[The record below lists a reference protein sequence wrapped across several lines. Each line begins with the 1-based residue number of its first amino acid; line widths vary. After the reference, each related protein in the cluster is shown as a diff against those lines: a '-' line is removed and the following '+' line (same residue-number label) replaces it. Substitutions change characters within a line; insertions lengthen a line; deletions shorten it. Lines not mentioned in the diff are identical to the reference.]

1 MLIVNQIEN
10 THFSKTEKEIVD
22 YIIDQGM
29 NIEKM
34 SANEIARNTFT
45 SAPLLVRIAKKLG
58 YSGFNEFKSAYL
70 KELSYMLEETDV
82 DASIPFLLSD
92 DLMTI
97 TKNLALLEKETIQ
110 DTQQL
115 NHHDDLQEAVR
126 LLQKA
131 QVIDVLNSFLGKS
144 KQKPPIYSAIKVNGK
159 KLYEYARNGEE
170 VEIKERDIEIM
181 MIELIDFSNNEIV
194 FDVKCSKGTYIRS
207 LCVDIAKKLGYP
219 GHMSHLERRQ
229 AGRFLIT
236 DCITLEQLENDDY
249 SLHSIDDALC
259 GFPQLK
265 LDDPTPV
272 YHGKQIKSDLTGQV
286 AIYDNQNHLLA
297 INESTGQRYLKNLR
311 GLW

>member
-131 QVIDVLNSFLGKS
+131 QVIDVYGVLDHFLLAKHFKTLMMYIGKDV
-144 KQKPPIYSAIKVNGK
+144 QV
-159 KLYEYARNGEE
+159 
-170 VEIKERDIEIM
+170 
-181 MIELIDFSNNEIV
+181 IDQV
-194 FDVKCSKGTYIRS
+194 
-207 LCVDIAKKLGYP
+207 
-219 GHMSHLERRQ
+219 
-229 AGRFLIT
+229 
-236 DCITLEQLENDDY
+236 
-249 SLHSIDDALC
+249 
-259 GFPQLK
+259 
-265 LDDPTPV
+265 
-272 YHGKQIKSDLTGQV
+272 TGQKRSACLADESHCAIIISYSGQTREMVEV
-286 AIYDNQNHLLA
+286 AEISITCMAENSISRLADVHLYLSSREMLHIKIGDFASTTSLKYLFDILYAGVFSYDYKKNLETKIVVASYVDDRQSEDEY
-297 INESTGQRYLKNLR
+297 INEK
-311 GLW
+311 

>member
-97 TKNLALLEKETIQ
+97 TKNLALLEKE
-110 DTQQL
+110 
-115 NHHDDLQEAVR
+115 AVR

-131 QVIDVLNSFLGKS
+131 QVIDVYGVLDHVLLAKHFKTLMMYIGKDV
-144 KQKPPIYSAIKVNGK
+144 QV
-159 KLYEYARNGEE
+159 
-170 VEIKERDIEIM
+170 
-181 MIELIDFSNNEIV
+181 IDQV
-194 FDVKCSKGTYIRS
+194 
-207 LCVDIAKKLGYP
+207 
-219 GHMSHLERRQ
+219 
-229 AGRFLIT
+229 
-236 DCITLEQLENDDY
+236 
-249 SLHSIDDALC
+249 
-259 GFPQLK
+259 
-265 LDDPTPV
+265 
-272 YHGKQIKSDLTGQV
+272 TGQKRSACLADESHCAIIISYSGQTREMVEV
-286 AIYDNQNHLLA
+286 AEIYHKRNIPFISITCMAENSISRLADVHLYLSSREMLHIKIGDFA
-297 INESTGQRYLKNLR
+297 STTSLKYLFDILYAGVFSYDYKKNLETKIVVASYVDDRQSEDEYINEK
-311 GLW
+311 

>member
-70 KELSYMLEETDV
+70 KELAYMLEETDV

-110 DTQQL
+110 DTEKLNQHDELQQAIRIL
-115 NHHDDLQEAVR
+115 EKAEIIDVYGILDR
-126 LLQKA
+126 ILLAKCFQTMMA
-131 QVIDVLNSFLGKS
+131 DIGRNVHVIDQITGQKRSACLADEKHCAIIISYSGQTKEMVEVAEIYHKRNIPFISITCMAENSISRLADAHLFLS
-144 KQKPPIYSAIKVNGK
+144 SREMLHIKIG
-159 KLYEYARNGEE
+159 
-170 VEIKERDIEIM
+170 
-181 MIELIDFSNNEIV
+181 DFASTTSLKYL
-194 FDVKCSKGTYIRS
+194 FDVLYAGIFSKNYKKNLETKIVVASY
-207 LCVDIAKKLGYP
+207 VDD
-219 GHMSHLERRQ
+219 RQ
-229 AGRFLIT
+229 SE
-236 DCITLEQLENDDY
+236 DEY
-249 SLHSIDDALC
+249 
-259 GFPQLK
+259 
-265 LDDPTPV
+265 
-272 YHGKQIKSDLTGQV
+272 
-286 AIYDNQNHLLA
+286 
-297 INESTGQRYLKNLR
+297 INEK
-311 GLW
+311 

>member
-10 THFSKTEKEIVD
+10 THFSKTEREIVD

-131 QVIDVLNSFLGKS
+131 QVIDVYGVLNHVLLAKHFKTLMMYIGKDV
-144 KQKPPIYSAIKVNGK
+144 QV
-159 KLYEYARNGEE
+159 
-170 VEIKERDIEIM
+170 
-181 MIELIDFSNNEIV
+181 IDQV
-194 FDVKCSKGTYIRS
+194 
-207 LCVDIAKKLGYP
+207 
-219 GHMSHLERRQ
+219 
-229 AGRFLIT
+229 
-236 DCITLEQLENDDY
+236 
-249 SLHSIDDALC
+249 
-259 GFPQLK
+259 
-265 LDDPTPV
+265 
-272 YHGKQIKSDLTGQV
+272 TGQKRSACLADESHC
-286 AIYDNQNHLLA
+286 AIIISY
-297 INESTGQRYLKNLR
+297 SGQTREKIGR
-311 GLW
+311 ASCRERV

>member
-92 DLMTI
+92 DLMAI

-131 QVIDVLNSFLGKS
+131 QVIDVYGVLNHVLLAKHFKTLMMYIGKDVQVIDQVTGQKRS
-144 KQKPPIYSAIKVNGK
+144 ACLADESHCAIIISIQDKQEKWW
-159 KLYEYARNGEE
+159 KLRKFI
-170 VEIKERDIEIM
+170 IKEIFHLFQLLVWQKILFQDWRMFICIFLQE
-181 MIELIDFSNNEIV
+181 
-194 FDVKCSKGTYIRS
+194 KCYI
-207 LCVDIAKKLGYP
+207 
-219 GHMSHLERRQ
+219 
-229 AGRFLIT
+229 
-236 DCITLEQLENDDY
+236 
-249 SLHSIDDALC
+249 
-259 GFPQLK
+259 LK
-265 LDDPTPV
+265 
-272 YHGKQIKSDLTGQV
+272 
-286 AIYDNQNHLLA
+286 
-297 INESTGQRYLKNLR
+297 
-311 GLW
+311 